1 MKIAEKMNQ
10 LKARLNAAYLNR
22 DDEGKAAARAALW
35 RVSNVIGDLLAGAK
49 VVHYDFCTTKYRG
62 NAAFVGGELVSAYL
76 RENDDPELVA
86 KPGEMVMG
94 RHGHLVQKIGIGGG
108 IRLSW
113 SPDEDARGLGCSDGI
128 DPEVVGRYA
137 RMYGRRRI
145 ARDLLNYIPDDGSYI
160 PAAILNSTL
169 IEEVDE

>member
-1 MKIAEKMNQ
+1 MKIAEKICQ
-10 LKARLNAAYLNR
+10 LRARLNAAYLNR
-22 DDEGKAAARAALW
+22 DDAEKDAARAALW
-35 RVSNVIGDLLAGAK
+35 RISNVIGDLLDAAE

-76 RENDDPELVA
+76 RENDDPESVA

-94 RHGHLVQKIGIGGG
+94 RYGHLVQKIGIGGG

-113 SPDEDARGLGCSDGI
+113 SPDEDAQGTGCSDGI
-128 DPEVVGRYA
+128 APEAVGRYA

-145 ARDLLNYIPDDGSYI
+145 ARDLINYIPEDGSYI

-169 IEEVDE
+169 IEEVD